1 MRLKILNLELN
12 KSDVNSSVSSFQA
25 SSDNQSACSMHS
37 EPQPRTTQPEKVV
50 LNDAQSQD
58 LKVRNMSDDKNSDLN
73 IQGDITDLFKKFP
86 TKNMNNTQIK
96 DQLVAPPKLSFAA
109 FLSPMKSDSTLNRQQ
124 TMPVCEAKVPAKLDL
139 PSLSLTF
146 PLLSHEETALVQP
159 LSPLSGSS
167 ISTTPY

>member
-1 MRLKILNLELN
+1 MRNL
-12 KSDVNSSVSSFQA
+12 
-25 SSDNQSACSMHS
+25 
-37 EPQPRTTQPEKVV
+37 
-50 LNDAQSQD
+50 
-58 LKVRNMSDDKNSDLN
+58 SDDKNSDVN
-73 IQGDITDLFKKFP
+73 FQGDITDLFKKFP
-86 TKNMNNTQIK
+86 TPKNMNNTK

-167 ISTTPY
+167 ISTTPYQPQSAVFSN